1 VWKVQLEGVSFRR
14 PDIVFDRELTL
25 DLGGVTARLFWLGA
39 AHTLGD
45 ELVYVEPD
53 GVLFSGDIV
62 QSELI
67 PSLPSLDSNPSNWLR
82 ILDQLERL
90 KPRHIV
96 PNHGAL
102 GTGAL
107 IAQERELLVGL
118 RTRVAQ
124 LKREGKTAEQVSDLL
139 AREYEARYPDWT
151 NVGTIPNAVQRLYA
165 EP

>member
-1 VWKVQLEGVSFRR
+1 VSFRR
-14 PDIVFDRELTL
+14 PDIVFDREVTL

-45 ELVYVEPD
+45 EFVYVEPD
-53 GVLFSGDIV
+53 SVLFSGDIV
-62 QSELI
+62 QSKLI
-67 PSLPSLDSNPSNWLR
+67 PSLPSKDSNPSNWLR

-90 KPRHIV
+90 KPRYIV

-107 IAQERELLVGL
+107 IAEERALLMGL
-118 RTRVAQ
+118 QTRVAQ
-124 LKREGKTAEQVSDLL
+124 LKREGKSEAQVSELL
-139 AREYEARYPDWT
+139 AREYKAKYPEWT
-151 NVGTIPNAVQRLYA
+151 NIGTIPNAVQRLFT